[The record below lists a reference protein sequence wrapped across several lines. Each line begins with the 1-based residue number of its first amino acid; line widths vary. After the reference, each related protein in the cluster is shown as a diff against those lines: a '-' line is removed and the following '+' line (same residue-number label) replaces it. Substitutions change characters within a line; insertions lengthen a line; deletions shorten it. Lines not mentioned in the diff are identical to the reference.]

1 MKHWGEKGIGGGFN
15 KYSERKFLN
24 SNSKAFFLLE
34 VFKIKLTFEEMI
46 KDLGSHSSF
55 ISNGSSAI
63 IINWFI
69 RSFEVPWC
77 FEVRI
82 SSAIMR
88 VSMF

>member
-46 KDLGSHSSF
+46 KDLGSLRHH
-55 ISNGSSAI
+55 I
-63 IINWFI
+63 IRPLFPTG
-69 RSFEVPWC
+69 VPP
-77 FEVRI
+77 
-82 SSAIMR
+82 
-88 VSMF
+88 